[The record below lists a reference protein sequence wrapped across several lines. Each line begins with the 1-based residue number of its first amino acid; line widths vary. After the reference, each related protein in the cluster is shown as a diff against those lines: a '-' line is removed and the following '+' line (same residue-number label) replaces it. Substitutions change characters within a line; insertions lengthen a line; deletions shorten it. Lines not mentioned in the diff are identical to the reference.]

1 MEAMAKKQNQFDIVG
16 FGGGA
21 SLPEG
26 LEFVDD
32 HKLTFRNFYDESRGG
47 WQAFAVNKQPAWV
60 LYSAE
65 GTELTRGAGKVSEA
79 DILAA
84 L

>member
-21 SLPEG
+21 SIEEG

-32 HKLTFRNFYDESRGG
+32 HELSFKNFYDESRSA

-60 LYSAE
+60 LYGAD
-65 GTELTRGAGKVSEA
+65 GTELTRGAGGVNEA